1 MANYQLLK
9 TDIDAKVY
17 QNGKQEI
24 TGENLNSVL
33 NAMVASLG
41 VGYQFMGMATPT
53 NPGTAHTPDY
63 KCFYLATTPGTY
75 TNLGG
80 LVVADGEVALLKWD
94 TSWTKEVTGAATA
107 SLVSQLDQKIYDF
120 TIPNYVLGKYPMK
133 AGHKYFFRNIGTAG
147 DGSVYYRVTEDVS
160 SVKIGD
166 IPLGGTLEFNATED
180 SQFVSKSNISGFNIV
195 VYSEDSFPGVWDQI
209 DKNTNFIYDITKD
222 LYYVTTAPFVS
233 TPYKMIAGHTYIIK
247 NTGTANGKIYYK
259 VSTDSAS
266 VTIADLN
273 VGQTAEFNATED
285 SLYLVTSGISGLQ
298 FSVCEKNST
307 ADKLSGVI
315 DNENVDAD
323 SIEAL
328 KKDLYGFIIPSYV
341 LGEYP
346 MKAGHKYFFRNIGT
360 AGDGSVY
367 YRVTEDV
374 SSVKIGDIPLGG
386 TLEFNATEDSQF
398 VSKSNISGFNIVVYE
413 DGSTYQKLQTNES
426 REMPFIISAC
436 SYNLGDFSGD
446 GLVTP
451 SDSGSL
457 EYRKMIGSIGANLI
471 GTQEDVLYYGGESG
485 MESGESVRDAIFG
498 IYKNYYRRGQY
509 QFNFK
514 GFASDYPISDVYPVS
529 YTDDVYNH
537 PWFLRGILNGDILV
551 VSLHFDW
558 QDITRRR
565 KQITQLISYCQS
577 YDKVIL
583 MGDTNPSNRINGEPV
598 DPAIPEIHA
607 EDWAYFANAG
617 YQMAN
622 GGLFGDLG
630 TMFGDGQYAGQLFPY
645 DNIFV
650 KGGYVR
656 DVKVVS
662 AEWMNDH
669 KPIVATIVF

>member
-1 MANYQLLK
+1 MSEYSSLKATINANVK
-9 TDIDAKVY
+9 T
-17 QNGKQEI
+17 NNNQEI
-24 TGENLNSVL
+24 TGSVMNSVL
-33 NAMVASLG
+33 NAMVNTLG
-41 VGYQFMGMATPT
+41 AGYQFIGVATPT
-53 NPGTAHTPDY
+53 NPGTAQTPDY

-107 SLVSQLDQKIYDF
+107 SLVSQLEQKIYDF

-133 AGHKYFFRNIGTAG
+133 AGHKYFFKNIGTAG
-147 DGSVYYRVTEDVS
+147 DGSVYYHVTEDVP

-166 IPLGGTLEFNATED
+166 IPLGGTLEFTATED
-180 SQFVSKSNISGFNIV
+180 SQFVSKSNI
-195 VYSEDSFPGVWDQI
+195 P
-209 DKNTNFIYDITKD
+209 
-222 LYYVTTAPFVS
+222 
-233 TPYKMIAGHTYIIK
+233 
-247 NTGTANGKIYYK
+247 
-259 VSTDSAS
+259 
-266 VTIADLN
+266 
-273 VGQTAEFNATED
+273 
-285 SLYLVTSGISGLQ
+285 
-298 FSVCEKNST
+298 
-307 ADKLSGVI
+307 
-315 DNENVDAD
+315 
-323 SIEAL
+323 
-328 KKDLYGFIIPSYV
+328 
-341 LGEYP
+341 
-346 MKAGHKYFFRNIGT
+346 
-360 AGDGSVY
+360 
-367 YRVTEDV
+367 
-374 SSVKIGDIPLGG
+374 
-386 TLEFNATEDSQF
+386 
-398 VSKSNISGFNIVVYE
+398 GFNIVVYE

-451 SDSGSL
+451 SDPGSL

-498 IYKNYYRRGQY
+498 MYKNYYRRGQY

-537 PWFLRGILNGDILV
+537 PLFLRGILNGDILV

-583 MGDTNPSNRINGEPV
+583 MGDTNPSNLINGEPV

-630 TMFGDGQYAGQLFPY
+630 TMFGDWQYAGQLFPY